1 MVGVYVGQPPGGEDL
16 LGTNPIITIPLEAH
30 HRLRVEREPCIRGDI
45 IEPNELV
52 LGTHLVDWGMIEAA
66 LSVIGKLSTNHS
78 VTKSRSAMLLGSLDL
93 GARDVRGG
101 QDVPDF
107 VDGRRAFRCGKPFLA
122 LALRSFLP

>member
-1 MVGVYVGQPPGGEDL
+1 MWANLPDGEDS
-16 LGTNPIITIPLEAH
+16 LGTNPIITVPLEARH
-30 HRLRVEREPCIRGDI
+30 CLRVEREPCIRGDI

-52 LGTHLVDWGMIEAA
+52 LGTHLVERGMVKAA
-66 LSVIGKLSTNHS
+66 LSVVGKLPTNHS
-78 VTKSRSAMLLGSLDL
+78 VTKSRSTRLLGTLDL

-107 VDGRRAFRCGKPFLA
+107 VDGRRAFRCSKPVLA